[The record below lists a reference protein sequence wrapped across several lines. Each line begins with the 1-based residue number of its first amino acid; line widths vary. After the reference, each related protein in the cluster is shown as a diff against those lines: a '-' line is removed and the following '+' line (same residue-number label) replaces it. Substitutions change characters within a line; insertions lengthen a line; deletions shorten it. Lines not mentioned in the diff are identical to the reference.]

1 MLKLNPSLHRLP
13 VYRPGRTVEAV
24 AREHGFSLAEV
35 AKLASNENPLGP
47 SPAAIQAI
55 QNASSSVNLY
65 PDGDASTL
73 KNRLSETLNLA
84 PANILLGNGSNELIE
99 FVAHALLKPGDN
111 IVVSQYCFAIYPL
124 VARLFGAEVIT
135 VPASNFGSD
144 TAAMI
149 EAVTPATKAL
159 FIANPNNPTGT
170 LAGAQAIEKLIDRIP
185 SRVLVVMDE
194 AYIEYLDHPQ
204 NLLPKIRDNKAPNL
218 LLMRTFSKIHGL
230 AGLRLGYGLGAETLI
245 RALEKIRQPF
255 NVNALAQAAA
265 LASLNDLTHAEK
277 SRRHNRREREKFEEF
292 CQAQRCPY
300 VPSFANFVLLRVG
313 DGQKTYQTL
322 LTKGVITRPMNAYG
336 LPEWLRISIG
346 TSAENQKCM
355 KALSTLLNQNNSQS
369 ASGED

>member
-1 MLKLNPSLHRLP
+1 MLKFNHSLHRLP
-13 VYRPGRTVEAV
+13 VYRPGRTIEAV
-24 AREHGFSLAEV
+24 AREHGFSLADV

-55 QNASSSVNLY
+55 LNAAASVNLY
-65 PDGDASTL
+65 PDGDASAL
-73 KNRLSETLNLA
+73 KHRLSETLNLA

-99 FVAHALLKPGDN
+99 FVAHALLNPGDN

-124 VARLFGAEVIT
+124 VAQLFGAEVIT
-135 VPASNFGSD
+135 VPASNYGSD

-170 LAGAQAIEKLIDRIP
+170 LVDAQAIEELINRIP
-185 SRVLVVMDE
+185 QRILIVIDE
-194 AYIEYLDHPQ
+194 AYIEYLDQPQ
-204 NLLPKIRDNKAPNL
+204 NHLPKIRDHKTPNL

-230 AGLRLGYGLGAETLI
+230 AGLRLGYGLGTETLI

-265 LASLNDLTHAEK
+265 LASLNDLAHVEK
-277 SRRHNRREREKFEEF
+277 SRRHNRKERKKFEEF
-292 CQAQRCPY
+292 CRAQRLPY
-300 VPSFANFVLLRVG
+300 IPSFANFVLLRVG

-322 LTKGVITRPMNAYG
+322 LKKGVITRPMNTYG

-346 TSAENQKCM
+346 TSAENQKC
-355 KALSTLLNQNNSQS
+355 KEALSAIFNENNNRP
-369 ASGED
+369 ATGED

>member
-13 VYRPGRTVEAV
+13 VYRPGRTIEAV

-55 QNASSSVNLY
+55 QNAAAAVNLY
-65 PDGDASTL
+65 PDGNASAL

-135 VPASNFGSD
+135 VPASNYGSD
-144 TAAMI
+144 TTAMI

-170 LAGAQAIEKLIDRIP
+170 LAGAEAIEKLIDRIP
-185 SRVLVVMDE
+185 SHVLVVMDE
-194 AYIEYLDHPQ
+194 AYIEYLDQPQ
-204 NLLPKIRDNKAPNL
+204 NLLPKIRNNKTPNL

-230 AGLRLGYGLGAETLI
+230 AGLRLGYGLGTKTLI
-245 RALEKIRQPF
+245 RPLEKIRQPF
-255 NVNALAQAAA
+255 NVNALAQSAA
-265 LASLNDLTHAEK
+265 LASLNDPAHAEK
-277 SRRHNRREREKFEEF
+277 SRRHNRRERGKFEEF
-292 CQAQRCPY
+292 CRAQRCSY

-346 TSAENQKCM
+346 TSTENQKCL
-355 KALSTLLNQNNSQS
+355 KALAPVLNPNSSQ
-369 ASGED
+369 

>member
-1 MLKLNPSLHRLP
+1 MLKLNPSIHSLP
-13 VYRPGRTVEAV
+13 VYRPGRTIEAV

-55 QNASSSVNLY
+55 QNTAASVNLY
-65 PDGDASTL
+65 PDGDASAL
-73 KNRLSETLNLA
+73 KNRLSETLNLS

-99 FVAHALLKPGDN
+99 FVAHALLNPGDN

-124 VARLFGAEVIT
+124 VARLFGAKVVT
-135 VPASNFGSD
+135 VPASNYGSD
-144 TAAMI
+144 VAAMI

-170 LAGAQAIEKLIDRIP
+170 LADADAIEELIDRVP
-185 SRVLVVMDE
+185 QRVLIVMDE

-204 NLLPKIRDNKAPNL
+204 DLLPKIRNHKAPNL

-230 AGLRLGYGLGAETLI
+230 AGLRLGYGLGTETLI

-265 LASLNDLTHAEK
+265 LASLNDLAHAEK
-277 SRRHNRREREKFEEF
+277 SRLHNRQEREKFQEF
-292 CQAQRCPY
+292 CQAQQLPY
-300 VPSFANFVLLRVG
+300 IPSFANFILLHVG
-313 DGQKTYQTL
+313 DGQKTYQSL
-322 LTKGVITRPMNAYG
+322 LKKGVIVRPMNAYG

-346 TSAENQKCM
+346 ASAENQKCM
-355 KALSTLLNQNNSQS
+355 KALAAVLNQTSRQ
-369 ASGED
+369 